1 VPVRPRLRAAALA
14 REPGN
19 VAMPLQLAV
28 IIVNYR
34 TAALTIGCLESLA
47 RELSSFPNSRVFVV
61 DNGSGDGS
69 AQQIARAIEANRWSD
84 WARLLPLERNGGFAF
99 GNNAVLRPL
108 LQTPDKPAYVLLLN
122 PDTIVR
128 PGAIPALIDFMVQH
142 PAVGI
147 VGSRLEDPDGTPQN
161 SAFRFHTLMSELDT
175 QLRLGIFSRFIAR
188 WSKSPGFSDSAL
200 QTDWV
205 AGASMLV
212 RTEVFDSIGLLDEGY
227 FLYFE
232 EVDFCLRALR
242 TGWTCW
248 YEPRSRVVHLVGQ
261 ATGVTNPK
269 STARRLPTYWFDSR
283 RRYFVKNHGWLYA
296 SVVDLAWLIA
306 HLLWQLRRRIQ
317 GKPDRGP
324 VGWLRDQ
331 ARNSV
336 FAKGFRL

>member
-1 VPVRPRLRAAALA
+1 
-14 REPGN
+14 
-19 VAMPLQLAV
+19 MPLQLAV

-34 TAALTIGCLESLA
+34 TPGLTIGGLESLA
-47 RELSSFPNSRVFVV
+47 RELKSVPNTQVFVV

-69 AQQIARAIEANRWSD
+69 AQKIGQAIETNGWSE
-84 WARLLPLERNGGFAF
+84 WARLVPQERNGGFAV

-108 LQTPDKPAYVLLLN
+108 LQGPDKPPYVLLLN

-147 VGSRLEDPDGTPQN
+147 VGSRLEDLDGTPQN
-161 SAFRFHTLMSELDT
+161 SAFRFHTLLSELDT

-188 WSKSPGFSDSAL
+188 WSKNLGFSDSAL

-212 RTEVFDSIGLLDEGY
+212 RREVFDSIGLLDEGY

-269 STARRLPTYWFDSR
+269 STARPLPTYWFDSR
-283 RRYFVKNHGWLYA
+283 RRYFVKNHGRLYA